1 MIYKLFP
8 SLSIL
13 LFAVL
18 LIPNITSGQSIKKKE
33 QLKKLF
39 QTEKRH
45 NYNQYLKN
53 SNNEL
58 EATAALLFLGYK
70 SFLSSQD
77 MNSCVFTPS
86 CSVYAIQSL
95 QHDHP
100 VEAYFKIFDR
110 LTRCHPLTAKGEYPI
125 QKNTNL
131 YYDPAF

>member
-1 MIYKLFP
+1 MIYNRL
-8 SLSIL
+8 SLIL
-13 LFAVL
+13 LLLLLVL
-18 LIPNITSGQSIKKKE
+18 LAPIDAKSENIPKKE
-33 QLKKLF
+33 QLQKLF
-39 QTEKRH
+39 QTDKKH

-58 EATAALLFLGYK
+58 EATAAILFLGYK

-86 CSVYAIQSL
+86 CSVYAIQAL

-131 YYDPAF
+131 YYDPAY